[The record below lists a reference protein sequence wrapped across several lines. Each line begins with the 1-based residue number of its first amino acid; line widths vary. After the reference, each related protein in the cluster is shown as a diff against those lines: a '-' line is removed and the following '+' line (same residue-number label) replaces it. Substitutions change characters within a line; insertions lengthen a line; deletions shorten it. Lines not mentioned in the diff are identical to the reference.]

1 MLTSKAIITSILAAV
16 AFVGMPKTC
25 KSETLDS
32 GIFGVVPH
40 QSSVVHYQQREV
52 DDLVKELA
60 TRPDPDHRVRQNLD
74 EKRGVLSEMQNRCV
88 EVFDPRSELPAVSP
102 PPTSFK
108 GAIGSSLCVDRIR
121 FPHGFMKLVAAAPC
135 TNDGSFRLALTPGR
149 YAVFVGLTPWAPV
162 YGLGPSSWWQYV
174 DVGPHQWLHLVLP
187 TRDYAAKCT
196 SDADC
201 LGPSRCLETPSG
213 QGSKV
218 TEHRCLSQ
226 SPSQPP
232 AYDSGVRGRIGEPLA
247 QCFRDTDTEAAPE
260 EPEPSDYQCI
270 EAFREGSSETAA
282 CAACRFDDGEFR
294 LPLAPGR
301 YVLEISKVL
310 RGHDVFVLG
319 QESRA
324 VEVAA
329 GRWNELYL
337 QGAKSGPVQFPT
349 CPKVP

>member
-1 MLTSKAIITSILAAV
+1 MRIATVIVLSALTV
-16 AFVGMPKTC
+16 ALFAGLPSTG

-40 QSSVVHYQQREV
+40 QSTVVHYQQREV
-52 DDLVKELA
+52 DELVKELA

-102 PPTSFK
+102 PPINFK
-108 GAIGSSLCVDRIR
+108 GVIGTSSCVDRIR
-121 FPHGFMKLVAAAPC
+121 FPYDFMKLVAAAPC
-135 TNDGSFRLALTPGR
+135 TNDGSFRLALRPGR

-174 DVGPHQWLHLVLP
+174 DVGPRQWLHLVLP

-218 TEHRCLSQ
+218 TEHRLLV
-226 SPSQPP
+226 P
-232 AYDSGVRGRIGEPLA
+232 V
-247 QCFRDTDTEAAPE
+247 TE
-260 EPEPSDYQCI
+260 
-270 EAFREGSSETAA
+270 
-282 CAACRFDDGEFR
+282 
-294 LPLAPGR
+294 
-301 YVLEISKVL
+301 
-310 RGHDVFVLG
+310 
-319 QESRA
+319 
-324 VEVAA
+324 
-329 GRWNELYL
+329 
-337 QGAKSGPVQFPT
+337 
-349 CPKVP
+349 